1 MNSTTKWFAMNM
13 ILLNFFPILP
23 SSTSIVIGS
32 INPNQPMRDG
42 DVLLSST
49 KIFALG
55 FFSPPNSRNRYVGVW
70 YNKVPNQTIV
80 WVANRDNPIIPVT
93 DNNASGVGLLAVHG
107 NGGLVIYGK
116 DQNTPLWSANVS
128 VSSPNNSMTA
138 KLLDTGNLVLLE
150 EDNGF
155 SQRVLW
161 QGFDH
166 PTNTML
172 PFMKLGLDR
181 RSKLNRILTSWK
193 SQDDPGIGNYSYR
206 IDPSGFPQAFLY
218 KGQAPRWRAG
228 SWTGYGWSGVPQ
240 MTNEFIF
247 NISFVNNQD
256 ELSIVSGITNESIFS
271 RAVLEESGVLVRSM
285 WHDHRQQWIKYW
297 SAPEGLCGEY
307 GKCSANSNCDPSNMG
322 KFECTCLPGYEP
334 KSPRDWYLRDGS
346 GGCVRKNGVS
356 ICGNGDGF
364 VKVERVQVP
373 DSSKALV
380 NMNLS
385 WKACP
390 HECLRNCSCKAY
402 AKADE
407 RWGGFGCVTWHG
419 DLMDTRTFPKA
430 GQDLYVRVD
439 AIVLAQYAKSNGSL
453 SKKGK
458 LAISLVSVL
467 VFLLLV
473 VPISYWLVRRK
484 RKGKQRQNKYSSRV
498 TTRSTYFEDST
509 AELDESSM
517 HSDIPFFDLTTIAAA
532 TDNFSLANK
541 LGKGGFG
548 SVYKGVLCNGKE
560 VAVKRLSK
568 HSGQGIEE
576 FKNEIV
582 LIAKLQHRN
591 LVRILGY
598 CVQDEEKMLIYEYV
612 PNKSL
617 DSFIFNDTK
626 RALLDWT
633 VRFGIIYGIARGILY
648 LHQDSR
654 LRIIHRD
661 LKASNVL
668 LDASMNPKISD
679 FGMARIFR
687 GDRSEANT
695 NRVVGT
701 YGYMSPEYAM
711 EGHFSVKSDVYS
723 FGVIL
728 LEIVTGRKNSSYYHD
743 KYPNTNLVGHVWN
756 LWREGEVLEI
766 VDPSLGELYPVNEV
780 VRCIQIALLCVQE
793 YATDR
798 PTMSAVVFMLGNYD
812 AAVPSPKQ
820 PAFLLQRTYD
830 AGDPSTS
837 TEGAKSMN
845 DVTCTSVQ
853 AR

>member
-1 MNSTTKWFAMNM
+1 MISTKWFAMN
-13 ILLNFFPILP
+13 ILLLNFLPILP

-32 INPNQPMRDG
+32 IKPNQPMRDG

-55 FFSPPNSRNRYVGVW
+55 FFSPANSRNRYVGVW

-80 WVANRDNPIIPVT
+80 WVANRNNPIIPVT

-138 KLLDTGNLVLLE
+138 KLWDTGNLVLFE
-150 EDNGF
+150 EDNGL

-166 PTNTML
+166 PTNTL
-172 PFMKLGLDR
+172 LSFMKLGLDR
-181 RSKLNRILTSWK
+181 RSKLNWFLTSWK
-193 SQDDPGIGNYSYR
+193 SKDDPGTGNYSYR

-228 SWTGYGWSGVPQ
+228 PWTGEGWSGVRQ
-240 MTNEFIF
+240 TRNDFLF

-256 ELSIVSGITNESIFS
+256 EVSLVYGIMYKSISS
-271 RAVLEESGVLVRSM
+271 RIVLDESGAVAWSV
-285 WHDHRQQWIKYW
+285 WHDERQQWIKYW
-297 SAPEGLCGEY
+297 SAPEEFCDEY
-307 GKCSANSNCDPSNMG
+307 GKCGANSNCDPSNMG

-346 GGCVRKNGVS
+346 GGCVRNNGVS

-364 VKVERVQVP
+364 MKVERVKVP

-380 NMNLS
+380 SMNLS

-419 DLMDTRTFPKA
+419 DLMDTRTFSNA

-439 AIVLAQYAKSNGSL
+439 ANVLAQYAKSNGSL

-473 VPISYWLVRRK
+473 VPVSYWLVRRK
-484 RKGKQRQNKYSSRV
+484 RKGKQRQNKYSPRV

-568 HSGQGIEE
+568 HSGQGIDE

-598 CVQDEEKMLIYEYV
+598 CFQDEEKMLIYEYV

-687 GDRSEANT
+687 GDKSEANT

-711 EGHFSVKSDVYS
+711 GGHFSVKSDVYS

-728 LEIVTGRKNSSYYHD
+728 LEIVTGRKNSGYYHD
-743 KYPNTNLVGHVWN
+743 KYPDANLVGHVWN
-756 LWREGEVLEI
+756 LWREGRVLEI

-812 AAVPSPKQ
+812 AAVPSPRQ
-820 PAFLLQRTYD
+820 PAFLLQRTY
-830 AGDPSTS
+830 AARDPSTN